1 MTYILVI
8 GTGIGSIAAAARLAR
23 EGYQVTVVE
32 KNEQPGWR

>member
-8 GTGIGSIAAAARLAR
+8 GAGYGSITAAARLTR

-32 KNEQPGWR
+32 KN